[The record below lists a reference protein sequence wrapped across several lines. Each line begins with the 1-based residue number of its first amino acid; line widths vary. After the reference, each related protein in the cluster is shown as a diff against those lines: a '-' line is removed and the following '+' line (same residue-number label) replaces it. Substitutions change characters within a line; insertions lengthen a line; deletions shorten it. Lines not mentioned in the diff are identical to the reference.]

1 MNGTPIARS
10 IYYTTIKSN
19 KVNGDSTK
27 NRGSLLRHPP
37 EDSASISSHYTL
49 TSFAYQRYARA
60 TLISTLYRAYF
71 CLQHN

>member
-1 MNGTPIARS
+1 MNGSPIARS

-27 NRGSLLRHPP
+27 NRGSLLRQLP
-37 EDSASISSHYTL
+37 EDTASISSHYTL

-60 TLISTLYRAYF
+60 PF
-71 CLQHN
+71 